1 MGISGLIL
9 NLLFLFIFTEFF
21 GIYYLISAIFSFSI
35 SMTHNYFFNKIWTF
49 GESFGGDVIKKYF
62 KFVGISLFA
71 LVINLFVMFIL
82 VEKFS
87 IWYIFSQMIAISFAS
102 IFNFVGNKLWTF
114 NDSK

>member
-1 MGISGLIL
+1 MATGILSGCEHNFCDSFKTLFQNPEINYQIQ
-9 NLLFLFIFTEFF
+9 NLSKSFTNWIVQK
-21 GIYYLISAIFSFSI
+21 GS
-35 SMTHNYFFNKIWTF
+35 
-49 GESFGGDVIKKYF
+49 DVLVNIPNT
-62 KFVGISLFA
+62 
-71 LVINLFVMFIL
+71 VINLFVMFIL